1 MREKEAVMDI
11 PVDIF
16 DWREMAEIE
25 SDGDMRGGHPAE
37 RANLFLRLVFLS
49 MQGRRFG
56 NASQFEREVRRT
68 KRAMTQ
74 ATRVWDTCIRLGI
87 LTDDG
92 RGFSLAKWLESKTRE
107 NLPSEEPVLSEATK
121 YTTDTPKTRQK
132 EKQAAKNGIDAGAGM
147 SEIRDALPNGRVM
160 VRDNIALTGPQLS
173 GIRAVHGGNTER
185 VLDEVSGWMHRTGAR
200 PTDIAGTIERWG
212 IGGGRR
218 NRQPHPLDGAD
229 LTLLGIEG

>member
-1 MREKEAVMDI
+1 MDM

-16 DWREMAEIE
+16 DWKEMAEIE

-74 ATRVWDTCIRLGI
+74 ATRVWDACIRLGI

-92 RGFSLAKWLESKTRE
+92 RGFSLSKWLESKTRE
-107 NLPSEEPVLSEATK
+107 NLPSERPVSVEAIK
-121 YTTDTPKTRQK
+121 YTTEPPKTRQ
-132 EKQAAKNGIDAGAGM
+132 EGKQAAKNGIDAVTGM
-147 SEIRDALPNGRVM
+147 SEIPDALPNGRSR
-160 VRDNIALTGPQLS
+160 VRDNISLTGPELS
-173 GIRAVHGGNTER
+173 GIRAVHGANTER
-185 VLDEVSGWMHRTGAR
+185 VLDEVSAWLMNRGAR
-200 PTDIAGTIERWG
+200 PRNIAGVIEGWG
-212 IGGGRR
+212 TGNGRNA
-218 NRQPHPLDGAD
+218 NRKPHPLDGAD
-229 LTLLGIEG
+229 LTLLGIEV